1 MDIKHYVKISRD
13 DFSAIGWTQLRGA
26 VTTDTGFYVERESPA
41 HKAWL
46 ELPKHTLENKNA

>member
-41 HKAWL
+41 HKDWL
-46 ELPKHTLENKNA
+46 KLHKRTLEKPNA